1 MNQIIY
7 FILLL
12 SLIVYS
18 STAAGST
25 CSETEASKS
34 NCKSYTNLNA
44 AEKLSGDSCCYLKAK
59 YQGETG
65 DICIVIFKEKVKD
78 VVKEYKDYGYK
89 KVSIVCS
96 SNWLRFGLSL
106 MLLVLLL

>member
-25 CSETEASKS
+25 CEETEASKS
-34 NCKSYTNLNA
+34 NCKTYTNLNA
-44 AEKLSGDSCCYLKAK
+44 EEKEYGDSCCYVTGKIYGVKAEMC
-59 YQGETG
+59 Q
-65 DICIVIFKEKVKD
+65 IM
-78 VVKEYKDYGYK
+78 YKDKVDEAIKQSKDSGVES
-89 KVSIVCS
+89 VSIVCS
-96 SNWLRFGLSL
+96 SNWIRFGLSL
-106 MLLVLLL
+106 IILVFLF